1 MPSSQSRTIV
11 QVSNAA
17 EGKVTSFLVWFGCDV
32 SKFFHRPSGV
42 LDTNL
47 FDYKLTFGIDLNL
60 NKADR
65 LRYGESSMA
74 HAMTLTGVDLKDGIP
89 RKWRVENSWGDE
101 NGDKGYLCM
110 SDDWFNEYM
119 YQIVVQK
126 ADLEEEVL
134 RVLDQQPIA
143 LPPWD
148 PMGTLA

>member
-1 MPSSQSRTIV
+1 MFADYDFALS
-11 QVSNAA
+11 
-17 EGKVTSFLVWFGCDV
+17 LVWFGCDV

-47 FDYKLTFGIDLNL
+47 FDYKLTFGIELNL

-65 LRYGESSMA
+65 LRYGESAMT
-74 HAMTLTGVDLKDGIP
+74 HAMALTGVDLKEDQP

-126 ADLEEEVL
+126 TDLDEEIL